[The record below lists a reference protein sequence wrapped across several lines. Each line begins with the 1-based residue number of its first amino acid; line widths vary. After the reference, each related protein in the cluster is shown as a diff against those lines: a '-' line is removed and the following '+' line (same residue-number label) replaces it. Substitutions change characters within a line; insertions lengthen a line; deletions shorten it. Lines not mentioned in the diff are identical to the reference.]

1 MSHNMQYLWPTPV
14 MKDSITDTALLAEV
28 VDRILVTTQL
38 ERLADNFQE
47 YDILKDDQSDVIQ
60 KFKNSVVIP
69 TFEKFMEI
77 EAIPGYESCN
87 IRSWVTGAKHGYVIN
102 PHNHSGASLSG
113 VFYLLFEETKFGGE
127 LILQDPRFN
136 ANRSYQ
142 PNFKKWF
149 EELSIM
155 PSTGDILIFPSYLYH
170 YTSIFTGRLRLALA
184 VDFTPVFD
192 KNSIHSKTRYL

>member
-1 MSHNMQYLWPTPV
+1 MQHLWPTPV
-14 MKDSITDTALLAEV
+14 MKDNITDTTLLAEV
-28 VDRILVTTQL
+28 VDRILITTQL
-38 ERLADNFQE
+38 EQLADNFQE
-47 YDILKDDQSDVIQ
+47 YDILKNDKSDVIQ

-69 TFEKFMEI
+69 AFEKFIEI
-77 EAIPGYESCN
+77 EEIPGYESCH

-102 PHNHSGASLSG
+102 PHNHSCSSLSG
-113 VFYLLFEETKFGGE
+113 VFYLLFEEKQFGGE

-149 EELSIM
+149 EDLSIM
-155 PSTGDILIFPSYLYH
+155 PTTGDIIIFPSYLYH

-184 VDFTPVFD
+184 VDFNPVFD
-192 KNSIHSKTRYL
+192 KNSIHSKTQYL